1 MCGCNERAEGEIWT
15 ELKEQPLVYCI
26 SSNVEETHPTI
37 INIEIKETRTREGEK
52 ERNEKRMCA
61 TVIPIYASDNVF
73 VGGKT
78 KEGRNGCNAVYLPG
92 P

>member
-73 VGGKT
+73 ERRERGRKN
-78 KEGRNGCNAVYLPG
+78 EGREEWM
-92 P
+92 

>member
-37 INIEIKETRTREGEK
+37 INIEIKETCTREGERK
-52 ERNEKRMCA
+52 GEKRKK
-61 TVIPIYASDNVF
+61 NV
-73 VGGKT
+73 
-78 KEGRNGCNAVYLPG
+78 RHCDSYLRFG
-92 P
+92 